1 MHDEC
6 PTPTPIPIP
15 QQTVAAF
22 ARELRCLATQV
33 ERDLARNEHVS
44 ALSALTAIKPL
55 TGALADAALTQVVN
69 VTNALNVLDPAST
82 PPSDNP
88 CGYL

>member
-1 MHDEC
+1 MHDETTT
-6 PTPTPIPIP
+6 PAPTPIPTK
-15 QQTVAAF
+15 TVAAF
-22 ARELRCLATQV
+22 ARELRRLAAQV

-55 TGALADAALTQVVN
+55 TGALADAALTEVMAMPDSQVVVET
-69 VTNALNVLDPAST
+69 VTSATAN
-82 PPSDNP
+82 NP